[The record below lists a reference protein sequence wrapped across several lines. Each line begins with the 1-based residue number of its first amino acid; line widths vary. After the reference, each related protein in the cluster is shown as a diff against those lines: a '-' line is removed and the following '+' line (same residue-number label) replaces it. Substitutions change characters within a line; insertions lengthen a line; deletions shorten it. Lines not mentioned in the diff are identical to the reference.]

1 MENIMS
7 ITFIPVFLVMVLL
20 EWGYLKKIR
29 KSEYYRLNDALTNL
43 NVGIGFMLTRLFSN
57 GLLMGAYMYFYEEL
71 AIFRMEN
78 NVWTWIAAFF
88 LFDFFF
94 YWAHRWGH
102 EINLFW
108 AAHSVHHQSEDYNLT
123 VALRQSWLHSLMA
136 FFIFLPIPVLG
147 IPPEVFF
154 PTMAISSLYQFWI
167 HTETIGK
174 MPRWFEYLFN
184 TPAHHRVHHAVNP
197 EYIDRNH
204 GATLIIWDRLFGTF
218 AEEQKHPTYGVT
230 KPINTW
236 NPLWANLVYFANMWE
251 LGKQMKPID
260 RFKLI
265 FKRPGWRPDY
275 LGGQIPVPEVNPA
288 QKKYDV
294 AAPNQGLNIYVLLQF
309 ILVIPGLVGYLYY
322 FSILSPVQKS
332 LGLAALLITT
342 IICGA
347 ILEQKSW
354 VKYAEY
360 ARIALVLVAINSIY
374 YISFK
379 EWFLFTLIV
388 SLGLALFFMI
398 WYTLNCWMNIQ
409 ILPWLQGAGE
419 RSKG

>member
-1 MENIMS
+1 MENIMT
-7 ITFIPVFLVMVLL
+7 ITFIPVFLIMVLM

-29 KSEYYRLNDALTNL
+29 KREYYRLNDAITNL

-57 GLLMGAYMYFYEEL
+57 GLLMGAYMFFYEDL

-78 NVWTWIAAFF
+78 NIWTWIAAFF
-88 LFDFFF
+88 MFDFLF

-136 FFIFLPIPVLG
+136 FFIFLPVPFLG
-147 IPPEVFF
+147 MPPEVFF
-154 PTMAISSLYQFWI
+154 PTLAISSLYQFWI
-167 HTETIGK
+167 HTEAIGK
-174 MPRWFEYLFN
+174 MPKWFEYLFN

-218 AEEQKHPTYGVT
+218 AEEQHHPSYGVT

-236 NPLWANLVYFANMWE
+236 NPLWANLVYFKEMWDM
-251 LGKQMKPID
+251 GKQMKLID
-260 RFKLI
+260 RVKLI
-265 FKRPGWRPDY
+265 FKRPGWRPEY
-275 LGGQIPVPEVNPA
+275 LGGQIPVPEVSS
-288 QKKYDV
+288 QLQKYDV
-294 AAPNQGLNIYVLLQF
+294 VAPNPGLNTYVLLQF
-309 ILVIPGLVGYLYY
+309 ILIIPGLIGYLYY
-322 FSILSPVQKS
+322 FSMLSPFQRGI
-332 LGLAALLITT
+332 GLAALLLTS

-347 ILEQKSW
+347 IMEQKSW

-360 ARIALVLVAINSIY
+360 ARLALVLVAINSIY
-374 YISFK
+374 YFSFQ
-379 EWFLFTLIV
+379 EWFLITLVVSIV
-388 SLGLALFFMI
+388 MAVYFAV
-398 WYTLNCWMNIQ
+398 WYTLNVWMNIEF
-409 ILPWLQGAGE
+409 IPWLQAAVEKRRG
-419 RSKG
+419 